1 MQISFINSSVYKFYN
16 NKLNVRCYIKLVK
29 FLDLIIGF
37 INHLFNANQIW
48 NFYNFEESDTIEGH
62 KSL

>member
-1 MQISFINSSVYKFYN
+1 MYKFYN